1 MQTLVVMSCA
11 VEQHLSP
18 KEQSQ
23 TRFTL
28 AALWARFHQLTC

>member
-18 KEQSQ
+18 KNKVRRGSLLLPCGQDFIS
-23 TRFTL
+23 
-28 AALWARFHQLTC
+28 